1 MPTTSTFP
9 GMEEVIKFLE
19 EQATKDAQGKVIPAS
34 GGLGQPYT
42 PPRVTLPPA
51 RSFPAGP
58 TINVMGGVKVPM
70 TQAGGGMLSESLGG
84 AGSLLRGL
92 GGLGARVAGPVGI
105 ATAAY
110 PVLKMGLKSA
120 IDTEYPETSL
130 DKERRESFIGQDRLP
145 TLDELGYPQEHKKF
159 VPPSLPDYLDSANSN
174 KKKQTPTS
182 TEQYGPKLSEGSPM
196 SNSAQLAGLEPHYSD
211 QIEDQPSSPNDGLTE
226 EQRAAMNVPAE
237 EESTNGE
244 ISPSEEADS
253 FMKQVLATIE
263 PRGAV
268 QEQPDPESTQD
279 LKELTKERQG
289 VRQAEP
295 TSLIGKVGR
304 GISKFMAAGA
314 GPYDPTR
321 YDRQQLE
328 LEKAKQQFTPQEALR
343 GQLAV
348 AEREGRQKFNREAQ
362 LENMKTGGLDDVT
375 KLKAGL
381 GTTIYEKQQSRAAKK
396 EELGIEHK
404 NKMEE
409 IGASGASQRESPEAQ
424 EARMQRE
431 IAVKYLYAFT
441 PKEAK
446 RLTGLDISQQ
456 GLDAIRVAAQKDNP
470 MAIAVAQL
478 LQTRIQ
484 NMNPQGGKAAP
495 NLTTKALSQ
504 GQPEKKK

>member
-1 MPTTSTFP
+1 MPNLP
-9 GMEEVIKFLE
+9 EVDNLVKWLQ
-19 EQATKDAQGKVIPAS
+19 EQDAATQEAARRAS
-34 GGLGQPYT
+34 NPGGLGR
-42 PPRVTLPPA
+42 PPIPVTVGAPQIPANLPP
-51 RSFPAGP
+51 
-58 TINVMGGVKVPM
+58 MGGGTTIPSPATTSPM
-70 TQAGGGMLSESLGG
+70 SVGNLARAGGGGSKILG
-84 AGSLLRGL
+84 ALRGVGKASGVL
-92 GGLGARVAGPVGI
+92 GTGLA
-105 ATAAY
+105 
-110 PVLKMGLKSA
+110 
-120 IDTEYPETSL
+120 
-130 DKERRESFIGQDRLP
+130 
-145 TLDELGYPQEHKKF
+145 
-159 VPPSLPDYLDSANSN
+159 
-174 KKKQTPTS
+174 
-182 TEQYGPKLSEGSPM
+182 
-196 SNSAQLAGLEPHYSD
+196 LEPLASGIGNMIGDAYRDTS
-211 QIEDQPSSPNDGLTE
+211 ISPNDYKSPARQAADKGKQSFYDSADMVAAFRPSARARISESAQPLDLNYPDDRE
-226 EQRAAMNVPAE
+226 SYAADAEQVPPEMLVPASDDE
-237 EESTNGE
+237 QAAPEQ
-244 ISPSEEADS
+244 EADD